1 MQKTDMDFLV
11 KSQGSQVG
19 TNYQGKSENLGMR
32 QIIHGLFSLFQFLL
46 HQATLA
52 MTKIVLTTE
61 AISRTAQYSEM
72 IPKEFISLHRQE
84 RRIIHVL
91 GKNRGKTFHLF
102 RFYFLER
109 KG

>member
-46 HQATLA
+46 HQRYA
-52 MTKIVLTTE
+52 
-61 AISRTAQYSEM
+61 
-72 IPKEFISLHRQE
+72 
-84 RRIIHVL
+84 
-91 GKNRGKTFHLF
+91 GDD
-102 RFYFLER
+102 
-109 KG
+109 